1 MSRSRD
7 PRFAASLKLRSGDPW
22 KRGQIPHRRHPM
34 RLRNEDNPLDEGRPI
49 RSECR
54 VLLFLQVVPFT
65 HFESPSR
72 TAMNSFAVLIL

>member
-1 MSRSRD
+1 
-7 PRFAASLKLRSGDPW
+7 
-22 KRGQIPHRRHPM
+22 M